1 MRIPEPANI
10 TSENPDSV
18 WARLPKAAR
27 NKEPGGRLC
36 GLGRTTLQELGARGC
51 FKIASIRQPGS
62 LRAIH
67 LVHLPS
73 LRRYLDSLTEAQP
86 NSELASTSVRK
97 RSGEKKPQTRGPTL
111 SKS

>member
-1 MRIPEPANI
+1 MRTPPNFSAD
-10 TSENPDSV
+10 NPDLD
-18 WARLPKAAR
+18 WTRLPSAA
-27 NKEPGGRLC
+27 KPGKPGGRLC

-73 LRRYLDSLTEAQP
+73 LRRYLDSLTEVQA
-86 NSELASTSVRK
+86 NSERTSSIGRK
-97 RSGEKKPQTRGPTL
+97 APGEKKPQARAAKTAA
-111 SKS
+111 K